1 MHGHPAVIA
10 ATDDAAMDKKDL
22 EKLPKKTLLP
32 GFESGRYE
40 PVRHLDRAEFRKPPF
55 EDPVRRDNRVSI
67 RVSAQDMGELHRLAL
82 TEGLP
87 LQSLIANIVH
97 QHVMAMQSSPGCVN
111 EPSLAPYFRDA
122 VEAQAR
128 PQPKDDKPELS

>member
-1 MHGHPAVIA
+1 
-10 ATDDAAMDKKDL
+10 MDKKVL
-22 EKLPKKTLLP
+22 EKLPKQTLLP

-40 PVRHLDRAEFRKPPF
+40 PVRHFDRTEFRKPPF

-82 TEGLP
+82 AEGLP

-97 QHVMAMQSSPGCVN
+97 QQVMAMQKSNPGCVN
-111 EPSLAPYFRDA
+111 EPSLAPFFRDA
-122 VEAQAR
+122 VEAQAC
-128 PQPKDDKPELS
+128 PQQKDDKPELS